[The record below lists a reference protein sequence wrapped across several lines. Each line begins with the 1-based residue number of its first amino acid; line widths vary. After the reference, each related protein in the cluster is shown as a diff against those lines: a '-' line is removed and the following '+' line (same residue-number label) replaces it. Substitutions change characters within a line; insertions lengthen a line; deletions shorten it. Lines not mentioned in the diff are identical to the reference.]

1 MSESIN
7 YGGIF
12 DLEVKE
18 EELAVLEK
26 QSADPD
32 LWNDQDKAQALL
44 FLLVVMI
51 WQNFM
56 KWLKLKNLLN

>member
-44 FLLVVMI
+44 
-51 WQNFM
+51 
-56 KWLKLKNLLN
+56 KKNRCFAGFT